1 MNLYLVEIG
10 DGHLKYEPLST
21 TLNIS
26 ILNRLL
32 VKKGKYPMLNNND
45 YRLIKECGGS
55 VVMHGKIVDGQKV
68 RMWIINIDHV
78 KTEGYLGSV
87 EFAET
92 ISHIILSVKRDLK
105 LNLISKQ
112 L

>member
-10 DGHLKYEPLST
+10 DGHFKYEPLST

-26 ILNRLL
+26 ILNRSLA
-32 VKKGKYPMLNNND
+32 KKGTYPILNNND
-45 YRLIKECGGS
+45 YRLIKKSGGS
-55 VVMHGKIVDGQKV
+55 VVMFGKVLDGQKV
-68 RMWIINIDHV
+68 QVWIINIDHV
-78 KTEGYLGSV
+78 QTESYTGLH

-105 LNLISKQ
+105 LSHITNI
-112 L
+112 